1 MGLFIHSGQETQI
14 AIYPQVTYTTN
25 DAIGK
30 LNHCY
35 YYIVG
40 LLKQE
45 PMWPLPNSVLPPF
58 KSI

>member
-40 LLKQE
+40 LLKHRANVTFAKLS
-45 PMWPLPNSVLPPF
+45 PASF
-58 KSI
+58 

>member
-30 LNHCY
+30 TVKNSPNEF
-35 YYIVG
+35 V
-40 LLKQE
+40 LKAAI
-45 PMWPLPNSVLPPF
+45 
-58 KSI
+58 K

>member
-30 LNHCY
+30 T
-35 YYIVG
+35 IK
-40 LLKQE
+40 KQ
-45 PMWPLPNSVLPPF
+45 LRVLIGQKIHRAPT
-58 KSI
+58 

>member
-30 LNHCY
+30 LHKSLLLHT
-35 YYIVG
+35 G
-40 LLKQE
+40 L
-45 PMWPLPNSVLPPF
+45 
-58 KSI
+58 